1 MITSLR
7 ITNYAL
13 IRELELHPSPGF
25 NIITGETGA
34 GKSIIMGALSLLQG
48 KRPEGK
54 PFGVQEEKSMVEATF
69 SLQPATVANVNRV
82 LSEAGLPVM
91 TDNQLTLHREI
102 RPSGRSKATVNGTQV
117 QLAMLANVSELLLDI
132 HSQHKNLLLAD
143 PDYQLAVLDNMA
155 DNESLLAEYHAI
167 YAEYRVALRR
177 FADTREEISRTSA
190 DADYLEYQLNELS
203 SVELNPG
210 EEEEL
215 EQQRDSLANASAIGQ
230 QLAIAA
236 NSLSWGE
243 NSAAELLSAAIAAL
257 NDAAGLS
264 EEFKPLAERLES
276 LRSEMNDIADTVSD
290 NAQTMRDNPALL
302 DEIERS
308 IDKIHSLK
316 SKHRVDSVEA
326 LIEIRDSLSS
336 RLAALNDSESMLK
349 NLENE
354 ARQLKRRALERANV
368 LSSRRRT
375 AAAEL
380 TRLLAERA
388 RPLGME
394 NLVVDVRVTTGKLN
408 PDGIDSV
415 EYLFAFNKNQEPA
428 PIGNRASGGEIS
440 RVMLALK
447 SVTAE
452 HSHLPTIIF
461 DEIDTGVSGDV
472 AKRMGALM
480 AEIGSHMQ
488 VITITHLPQ
497 VAARG
502 ERHFKV
508 FKRDEADYTHTH
520 INLLDKDERRSEIA
534 LMLSGDPNDPTA
546 LAAADSLLSVN
557 S

>member
-1 MITSLR
+1 MIKSLR

-13 IRELELHPSPGF
+13 IRELELQPSAGF

-48 KRPEGK
+48 KRPEGR

-69 SLQPATVANVNRV
+69 SLQPQTIESVNHV
-82 LSEAGLPVM
+82 LAEAGLPP
-91 TDNQLTLHREI
+91 TGDELTLHREI
-102 RPSGRSKATVNGTQV
+102 RPSGRSKATINGTQV
-117 QLAMLANVSELLLDI
+117 QLAMLATVSELLLDI

-143 PDYQLAVLDNMA
+143 SAYQLEVLDNMA
-155 DNESLLAEYHAI
+155 DNDELLAEYHAV
-167 YAEYRVALRR
+167 YADYRVALRR
-177 FADTREEISRTSA
+177 FADTREEIARTSA

-203 SVELNPG
+203 SVELTPG

-215 EQQRDSLANASAIGQ
+215 EQQRDSLSNATAIGQ
-230 QLAIAA
+230 QLGVAA
-236 NSLSWGE
+236 NSLTWSE
-243 NSAAELLSAAIAAL
+243 NSASELLSAAIAAM
-257 NDAAGLS
+257 NDVAEMS
-264 EEFKPLAERLES
+264 DEFKSLAERLETVRTE
-276 LRSEMNDIADTVSD
+276 LDDVADTIAEH
-290 NAQTMRDNPALL
+290 AQQMRDDPAML
-302 DEIERS
+302 DEIERRL
-308 IDKIHSLK
+308 DKIHSLK
-316 SKHRVDSVEA
+316 TKHRVDSVEA
-326 LIEIRDSLSS
+326 LIEIRDSLTA
-336 RLAALNDSESMLK
+336 RLAALNDSESLLK
-349 NLENE
+349 GLENE
-354 ARQLKRRALERANV
+354 ARQLKRRALEKANV
-368 LSSRRRT
+368 LSSRRKT

-380 TRLLAERA
+380 TRLLTSRA

-394 NLVVDVRVTTGKLN
+394 NLVVDVRVESGKLN
-408 PDGIDSV
+408 PDGIDTV
-415 EYLFAFNKNQEPA
+415 EYLFAFNKNQAPA

-452 HSHLPTIIF
+452 HRHLPTIIF

-480 AEIGSHMQ
+480 AEIGRHMQ

-508 FKRDEADYTHTH
+508 FKRDEDRYTHTH
-520 INLLDKDERRSEIA
+520 INLLSDAERRAELA
-534 LMLSGDPNDPTA
+534 LMLSGDPADPTA
-546 LAAADSLLSVN
+546 LAAADSLLSN